1 MADVER
7 PELLPDC
14 DVPARFRQ
22 PDDVVQTC
30 LVRLADDSLGEN
42 WRTSS
47 LRACEIRGGAAL
59 AAASFMVKAPGPW
72 SEDLQCILRL
82 SGVGVDRP
90 SYSSAEYVV
99 GLCYVAGTKGLP
111 TGIRH
116 RAADA
121 LVERG
126 RDVGY
131 AEARYLLPRTGWG
144 WLADAVHEGWA
155 VWTASLFAEDGTAP
169 MKTRMRVGLAL
180 AEYEYP
186 GSYVPSAVEQL
197 VADPAAA
204 SADRLAL
211 AVAVAQRA
219 PKEAVNL
226 LCCVASDPVV
236 QVGHRI
242 QAIRELDEIDMAAA
256 EKMRANQTRLP
267 SVQAARDRQREA
279 AERVQQEAEAQRAR
293 ETPEAVVG
301 RLESEVEEIL
311 GDLRR
316 RGSAD
321 WLADDLDNHLAE
333 SDWEGV
339 SQDVA
344 DICGLI
350 RDEDVESALRLL
362 EVLTRVRYGGEVD
375 SAPDEAPSNAAA
387 GQELPTMSRRELKEF
402 ARTEAERSWLV
413 WKGLIEKHGWDD
425 DPSDELDR
433 QLHEVDQTVGAAL
446 CQKAGDHLRELW
458 NHLVW
463 ELWPAFVVAA
473 KERDYASARDHLAT
487 ARLLADEVQHAQT
500 LWRETSA
507 ENYSFDPMTMSWP
520 RDFWLAMEDWRR
532 GAGRR

>member
-1 MADVER
+1 MQR
-7 PELLPDC
+7 
-14 DVPARFRQ
+14 
-22 PDDVVQTC
+22 
-30 LVRLADDSLGEN
+30 
-42 WRTSS
+42 
-47 LRACEIRGGAAL
+47 
-59 AAASFMVKAPGPW
+59 
-72 SEDLQCILRL
+72 ILRL
-82 SGVGVDRP
+82 SGVSVDRP
-90 SYSSAEYVV
+90 SYSLAESVL

-111 TGIRH
+111 MGIRH

-131 AEARYLLPRTGWG
+131 AEARYLLPRNGWG
-144 WLADAVHEGWA
+144 WLADAVREGWA
-155 VWTASLFAEDGTAP
+155 VWTASLFAEDETAP

-219 PKEAVNL
+219 PKEAVSL
-226 LCCVASDPVV
+226 LCCVASDPLV
-236 QVGHRI
+236 QVGHRME
-242 QAIRELDEIDMAAA
+242 AIRKLDEIDVVSA
-256 EKMRANQTRLP
+256 EEMRASQTRLP
-267 SVQAARDRQREA
+267 PVQAARDRQRA
-279 AERVQQEAEAQRAR
+279 AVEQAQQEAEAQRAR
-293 ETPEAVVG
+293 ETPEAVMG
-301 RLESEVEEIL
+301 RLESEVEKIL
-311 GDLRR
+311 DDLRS

-321 WLADDLDNHLAE
+321 WLADDLDDHLAE

-344 DICGLI
+344 DICGLV

-362 EVLTRVRYGGEVD
+362 EVLTRVRYGGEVGPA
-375 SAPDEAPSNAAA
+375 SDEGPSNAAA
-387 GQELPTMSRRELKEF
+387 GQDFPTLSRRELEEF

-413 WKGLIEKHGWDD
+413 WKGLVEKHGWDD
-425 DPSDELDR
+425 DPSDELDH
-433 QLHEVDQTVGAAL
+433 QLHEVDQRVGESI

-463 ELWPAFVVAA
+463 ELWPALVGAA
-473 KERDYASARDHLAT
+473 KERDYASAREHLAT

-500 LWRETSA
+500 LWRDTSI

-520 RDFWLAMEDWRR
+520 HEFWLVMEDWRR
-532 GAGRR
+532 GTGRR

>member
-1 MADVER
+1 MGDVER

-30 LVRLADDSLGEN
+30 LARLADDSLGESL
-42 WRTSS
+42 RTSS
-47 LRACEIRGGAAL
+47 MQACGIRGGAAL
-59 AAASFMVKAPGPW
+59 AAASFIVKAPGPW
-72 SEDLQCILRL
+72 NEDLQRILRL

-90 SYSSAEYVV
+90 SYSLAESVV
-99 GLCYVAGTKGLP
+99 GLCYVVGTKGLP

-121 LVERG
+121 LVGRG

-131 AEARYLLPRTGWG
+131 AEARYLLPRNGWG
-144 WLADAVHEGWA
+144 WLADAVREGWA
-155 VWTASLFAEDGTAP
+155 VWTASLFAEDQTVP

-180 AEYEYP
+180 AEYDYP

-197 VADPAAA
+197 IADPAAA

-226 LCCVASDPVV
+226 LCCVASDPLIKA
-236 QVGHRI
+236 GHRM
-242 QAIRELDEIDMAAA
+242 QAIRELDEIDIVVA
-256 EKMRANQTRLP
+256 EKMRAEQTRLP
-267 SVQAARDRQREA
+267 TGQVARDRQREA
-279 AERVQQEAEAQRAR
+279 AERGRQEAEAQRVR

-311 GDLRR
+311 GDLRS

-333 SDWEGV
+333 SDWQGV

-344 DICGLI
+344 DICGLV

-375 SAPDEAPSNAAA
+375 PAPDEAPSNAAA
-387 GQELPTMSRRELKEF
+387 GHDFPTLPRRELEEF

-413 WKGLIEKHGWDD
+413 WKGLVEKHGWGD
-425 DPSDELDR
+425 DPSDELDH
-433 QLHEVDQTVGAAL
+433 QLHEVDQRVGEAI

-463 ELWPAFVVAA
+463 ELWPAFMAA
-473 KERDYASARDHLAT
+473 AQERDYGVAREHLAT

-500 LWRETSA
+500 LWRDTST

-520 RDFWLAMEDWRR
+520 RDFWLVMEDWRR
-532 GAGRR
+532 GTARR

>member
-1 MADVER
+1 MGDVER

-14 DVPARFRQ
+14 DVPARRRQ
-22 PDDVVQTC
+22 PDDVTQTW

-42 WRTSS
+42 WRIPS
-47 LRACEIRGGAAL
+47 LQACEIRGGAAL
-59 AAASFMVKAPGPW
+59 AAASFMVQAPGPW
-72 SEDLQCILRL
+72 NDDLQRILRL

-90 SYSSAEYVV
+90 SYSAAEYVV

-111 TGIRH
+111 AGIRH
-116 RAADA
+116 RAANA

-126 RDVGY
+126 REVGY
-131 AEARYLLPRTGWG
+131 AEARYLLPRNGWG
-144 WLADAVHEGWA
+144 WLADAVREGWA
-155 VWTASLFAEDGTAP
+155 VWTASLFAEDEIAP

-197 VADPAAA
+197 VADPAAV

-219 PKEAVNL
+219 PKEAVSL
-226 LCCVASDPVV
+226 LCCIASDPLV
-236 QVGHRI
+236 QVGHRME
-242 QAIRELDEIDMAAA
+242 AIRKLDEIDVVTA
-256 EKMRANQTRLP
+256 EKMRASQTRLP
-267 SVQAARDRQREA
+267 SVQAARDRQREV
-279 AERVQQEAEAQRAR
+279 AERAQREAEAQRAL
-293 ETPEAVVG
+293 ETSEAVLG
-301 RLESEVEEIL
+301 RLGSEVERIL
-311 GDLRR
+311 DDLRS

-321 WLADDLDNHLAE
+321 WLADDLDNHVAE

-344 DICGLI
+344 DICGLV
-350 RDEDVESALRLL
+350 RDDDVESALRLL

-375 SAPDEAPSNAAA
+375 SAPDEAPSNAAD
-387 GQELPTMSRRELKEF
+387 QDFPTLSRRELREF

-413 WKGLIEKHGWDD
+413 WKGLVEKHGWDD
-425 DPSDELDR
+425 NPSDELDH
-433 QLHEVDQTVGAAL
+433 QLHEVDQRVGEAI

-463 ELWPAFVVAA
+463 ELWPAFMAA
-473 KERDYASARDHLAT
+473 AEERDYGAARKHLAT
-487 ARLLADEVQHAQT
+487 ARFLADEVQHAGT
-500 LWRETSA
+500 LWRETSV

-520 RDFWLAMEDWRR
+520 RDFWLVMEDWRR
-532 GAGRR
+532 GTVRQ

>member
-1 MADVER
+1 MGGVER

-14 DVPARFRQ
+14 DVPVRDRQ
-22 PDDVVQTC
+22 PDDVILTC
-30 LVRLADDSLGEN
+30 LVRLADDSLGDN

-47 LRACEIRGGAAL
+47 LHACVIRGGAAL
-59 AAASFMVKAPGPW
+59 AAASFVVKTPGPW
-72 SEDLQCILRL
+72 NEDLQRILRL

-99 GLCYVAGTKGLP
+99 GLCYVVGTKGLP
-111 TGIRH
+111 KGIRH

-121 LVERG
+121 LVNRG

-131 AEARYLLPRTGWG
+131 AEARYLLPRNGWG
-144 WLADAVHEGWA
+144 WLADAVREGWA
-155 VWTASLFAEDGTAP
+155 VWTASLFAEDETAP

-186 GSYVPSAVEQL
+186 GSYVPLAVEQL

-219 PKEAVNL
+219 PKEAVSL
-226 LCCVASDPVV
+226 LCCLASDPLI
-236 QVGHRI
+236 QAGHRM
-242 QAIRELDEIDMAAA
+242 QAIRELDEIDIVAA
-256 EKMRANQTRLP
+256 EKMRASQTRLP
-267 SVQAARDRQREA
+267 TVQVARDRQREA
-279 AERVQQEAEAQRAR
+279 AERAQGEAEAQRAR

-311 GDLRR
+311 GGLRS

-321 WLADDLDNHLAE
+321 WLADGLDNHLAE

-344 DICGLI
+344 DICGLV

-362 EVLTRVRYGGEVD
+362 EVLTRVRYGGEAD
-375 SAPDEAPSNAAA
+375 PAPDEAPSTAAA
-387 GQELPTMSRRELKEF
+387 GQDFPMLSRRELEEF

-413 WKGLIEKHGWDD
+413 WKGLVEKHGWDD
-425 DPSDELDR
+425 DPSGELDHR
-433 QLHEVDQTVGAAL
+433 LHEVDQMVGAAL
-446 CQKAGDHLRELW
+446 CQRTGDHLRELW

-463 ELWPAFVVAA
+463 ELWPAFVGAA
-473 KERDYASARDHLAT
+473 EERDYSCAREHLAT

-500 LWRETSA
+500 LWRDTSA
-507 ENYSFDPMTMSWP
+507 KNYSFDPMTMSWP
-520 RDFWLAMEDWRR
+520 RDFWLVMEDWRR
-532 GAGRR
+532 GTGRQ

>member
-1 MADVER
+1 MQR
-7 PELLPDC
+7 
-14 DVPARFRQ
+14 
-22 PDDVVQTC
+22 
-30 LVRLADDSLGEN
+30 
-42 WRTSS
+42 
-47 LRACEIRGGAAL
+47 
-59 AAASFMVKAPGPW
+59 
-72 SEDLQCILRL
+72 ILRL
-82 SGVGVDRP
+82 SGAGVDRP

-99 GLCYVAGTKGLP
+99 GLCFVAGTKGLP

-131 AEARYLLPRTGWG
+131 AEARYLLPRNGWG
-144 WLADAVHEGWA
+144 WLADAVREGWA
-155 VWTASLFAEDGTAP
+155 LWTASIFAEDETAP

-186 GSYVPSAVEQL
+186 GSYYVPSAVEL
-197 VADPAAA
+197 LIADSAAA

-219 PKEAVNL
+219 PKEAVSL
-226 LCCVASDPVV
+226 LCRVASDPLV
-236 QVGHRI
+236 QVGHRME
-242 QAIRELDEIDMAAA
+242 AIRKLDEIDVVSA
-256 EKMRANQTRLP
+256 EKMRASQTRLP
-267 SVQAARDRQREA
+267 SVQVARDRQREA
-279 AERVQQEAEAQRAR
+279 AERAQQEAEAQRAR

-311 GDLRR
+311 DDLRN

-321 WLADDLDNHLAE
+321 WLADDLDDHLAE

-344 DICGLI
+344 DICGLV

-375 SAPDEAPSNAAA
+375 PASDEAPSNAAA
-387 GQELPTMSRRELKEF
+387 GQDFPTLSRRELEEF

-413 WKGLIEKHGWDD
+413 WKGLVEKHGWDD
-425 DPSDELDR
+425 DPSDELDH
-433 QLHEVDQTVGAAL
+433 QLHEVDQRVGEAI

-458 NHLVW
+458 NYLVW
-463 ELWPAFVVAA
+463 ELWPELVVAA
-473 KERDYASARDHLAT
+473 KERDYASAREHLAT

-500 LWRETSA
+500 LWRDTAA

-520 RDFWLAMEDWRR
+520 RDFWLVMEDWRR
-532 GAGRR
+532 GTVRQ

>member
-1 MADVER
+1 MGDVER

-47 LRACEIRGGAAL
+47 LQACEIRGGAAM
-59 AAASFMVKAPGPW
+59 AAASFMVKTPGPW
-72 SEDLQCILRL
+72 NEDLQHVLRL

-126 RDVGY
+126 RDAGY
-131 AEARYLLPRTGWG
+131 AEARYLLPRNGWG
-144 WLADAVHEGWA
+144 WLADAVREGWA
-155 VWTASLFAEDGTAP
+155 VWTASLFAEDENAP

-219 PKEAVNL
+219 PKEAVSL
-226 LCCVASDPVV
+226 LCCVASDPLI
-236 QVGHRI
+236 QAGHRM
-242 QAIRELDEIDMAAA
+242 QAIRELDEIDIVAA
-256 EKMRANQTRLP
+256 EKMRASQTRLP
-267 SVQAARDRQREA
+267 TVQVARNRQREA
-279 AERVQQEAEAQRAR
+279 AERAQQEAEAQRVR

-311 GDLRR
+311 GDLRS
-316 RGSAD
+316 RGSAG
-321 WLADDLDNHLAE
+321 WLADNLDNHLAE

-344 DICGLI
+344 DICGLV

-375 SAPDEAPSNAAA
+375 QAPDEAPSNAAP
-387 GQELPTMSRRELKEF
+387 GQDFPTLSRQELEEY
-402 ARTEAERSWLV
+402 ARTEAERSWSF
-413 WKGLIEKHGWDD
+413 WKGLVEKHGWDD
-425 DPSDELDR
+425 DPSGELDH
-433 QLHEVDQTVGAAL
+433 QLHEVDQRVGEAI

-463 ELWPAFVVAA
+463 ELWPAFMAA
-473 KERDYASARDHLAT
+473 AEERDYGAAREHLAT

-500 LWRETSA
+500 LWQDTSA
-507 ENYSFDPMTMSWP
+507 ESYSFDPMTMLWP
-520 RDFWLAMEDWRR
+520 RDFWLVMEDWRR
-532 GAGRR
+532 GTARR